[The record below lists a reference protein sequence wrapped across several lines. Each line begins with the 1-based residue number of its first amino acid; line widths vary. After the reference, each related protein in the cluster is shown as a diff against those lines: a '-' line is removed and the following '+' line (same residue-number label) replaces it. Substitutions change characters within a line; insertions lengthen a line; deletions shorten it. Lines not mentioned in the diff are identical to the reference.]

1 MLQLIGEASYIA
13 VTCDESTTV
22 DNTSWL
28 CLHVYV
34 MHNWNRKPLLLTLQ
48 KLDSNGY
55 IVDSLLTMITRI
67 LAYHGKMEPEQ
78 IVAKLIY
85 FGADGASSFQGCRN
99 GVSKQL
105 LENWCP
111 FVLQIHYFGHKFN
124 LVVKTLSDLEIV
136 GEIED
141 LIEVT
146 HAYFAHSPKKYAEF
160 HSLALLMETKG
171 LKLLKNV
178 CTRWCSIISPLRQVL
193 AEYPALMAKMYVD
206 KEEKKWQKK
215 ANVSF

>member
-1 MLQLIGEASYIA
+1 MQQLIGDASYIA
-13 VTCDESTTV
+13 VTCDESTAM

-34 MHNWNRKPLLLTLQ
+34 MHNWNRKPLLLTLE

-55 IVDSLLTMITRI
+55 TFDSLLTMTTRI
-67 LAYHGKMEPEQ
+67 LAYHGMMEPNQ
-78 IVAKLIY
+78 IVAKLIC
-85 FGADGASSFQGCRN
+85 FGADGVSSFQECRN
-99 GVSKQL
+99 RVSKQL
-105 LENWCP
+105 IENWCP
-111 FVLQIHYFGHKFN
+111 FILEIHYFGYKFN

-136 GEIED
+136 KEIED
-141 LIEVT
+141 LIKVT
-146 HAYFAHSPKKYAEF
+146 DAYFAHSSKKYAKF

-178 CTRWCSIISPLRQVL
+178 YIRWCSLISPLRRVL
-193 AEYPALMAKMYVD
+193 VEYPTLMAKIYAN

-215 ANVSF
+215 LM